1 MKISVI
7 PFILFVL
14 FSFSGKSQTEE
25 PKPKRFSF
33 GVNFSPDYSY
43 RSLHSNNS
51 DYDFV
56 SKQLNDWEV
65 PAFGF
70 TTGLSVRYLANEK
83 FEFESGIQF
92 SDKTYNFDVNKDD
105 FVIPDNGIYQPDD
118 PAIPDRSVTRN
129 HFYYLGVPV
138 KLNYYLLQ
146 KRIRMYVSA
155 GVSADFFL
163 DDKSKSFMKFSDGT
177 EIRETFEN
185 DYDYNKIS
193 LTGLAGFEAETKLT
207 QHFGIRVE
215 PVFRYSFTPL
225 LNELMKV
232 NLYSAGL
239 NLELFYR

>member
-1 MKISVI
+1 MKLSVI
-7 PFILFVL
+7 PLILFVFL
-14 FSFSGKSQTEE
+14 SFSVKSQTED
-25 PKPKRFSF
+25 PKPKKFSF

-43 RSLHSNNS
+43 RSLHSNNT

-56 SKQLNDWEV
+56 SNQLDDWEV

-70 TTGLSVRYLANEK
+70 TTGLSVQYLANEK
-83 FEFESGIQF
+83 FELESGIQF

-105 FVIPDNGIYQPDD
+105 FVTPNVGLNQPDD
-118 PAIPDRSVTRN
+118 PAIPDRSITQD
-129 HFYYLGVPV
+129 HYYYLVVPV
-138 KLNYYLLQ
+138 KLNYYFLQ
-146 KRIRMYVSA
+146 KRIRMYISA

-177 EIRETFEN
+177 EINETFEN

-193 LTGLAGFEAETKLT
+193 LTGQAGFGAETKLS
-207 QHFGIRVE
+207 QRFGIRVE

-225 LNELMKV
+225 IDELMKI

-239 NLELFYR
+239 NFVLFY

>member
-1 MKISVI
+1 MKLSVI
-7 PFILFVL
+7 PFIFFVL
-14 FSFSGKSQTEE
+14 LSFSVKSQTQE
-25 PKPKRFSF
+25 PKPKKFSF

-43 RSLHSNNS
+43 RSLHSNNP
-51 DYDFV
+51 DHDFAIN
-56 SKQLNDWEV
+56 QLNDWEV

-105 FVIPDNGIYQPDD
+105 YVSPNDGLNQPDD

-129 HFYYLGVPV
+129 HFYYLGVPI
-138 KLNYYLLQ
+138 KLNYYFIQ
-146 KRIRMYVSA
+146 KRIRMYLSA
-155 GVSADFFL
+155 GVSTDFFL

-193 LTGLAGFEAETKLT
+193 LTGLAGFGAETKLS
-207 QHFGIRVE
+207 QRFGIRVE

-225 LNELMKV
+225 VAAPMKGY
-232 NLYSAGL
+232 LYSAGL
-239 NLELFYR
+239 NFVLYY

>member
-1 MKISVI
+1 MKLSVI
-7 PFILFVL
+7 PFIFFVL
-14 FSFSGKSQTEE
+14 LSFSVKSQTQE
-25 PKPKRFSF
+25 PKPKKFSF

-43 RSLHSNNS
+43 RSLHSNNP
-51 DYDFV
+51 DNDFV
-56 SKQLNDWEV
+56 MNQLNDWEV

-92 SDKTYNFDVNKDD
+92 SDKTYNFDVNNDD
-105 FVIPDNGIYQPDD
+105 YITPNDGLNQPDD

-138 KLNYYLLQ
+138 KLNYYFLQ

-155 GVSADFFL
+155 GISADFFL
-163 DDKSKSFMKFSDGT
+163 DDKSKSFMKFSDGS
-177 EIRETFEN
+177 EIHENYEN

-193 LTGLAGFEAETKLT
+193 LTGLAGFGAETKLS
-207 QHFGIRVE
+207 QRFGIRVE

-225 LNELMKV
+225 VAAPMKGY
-232 NLYSAGL
+232 LYSAGL
-239 NLELFYR
+239 NLVLFYR

>member
-1 MKISVI
+1 MKLSVI
-7 PFILFVL
+7 PFIFFVL
-14 FSFSGKSQTEE
+14 LSFSVKSQTQE
-25 PKPKRFSF
+25 PNPKKFSF

-43 RSLHSNNS
+43 RSLHSNNP
-51 DYDFV
+51 DNDFV
-56 SKQLNDWEV
+56 MNQLNDWEV

-92 SDKTYNFDVNKDD
+92 SDKTYNFDVNNDD
-105 FVIPDNGIYQPDD
+105 YITPNDGLNQPDD

-138 KLNYYLLQ
+138 KLNYYFLQ

-155 GVSADFFL
+155 GVSTDFFL

-193 LTGLAGFEAETKLT
+193 LTGLAGFGAETKLS
-207 QHFGIRVE
+207 QRFGIRVE

-225 LNELMKV
+225 VAAPMKGY
-232 NLYSAGL
+232 LYSAGL
-239 NLELFYR
+239 NFVLYY

>member
-1 MKISVI
+1 MKLSVI
-7 PFILFVL
+7 PFIFLVFLSMSV
-14 FSFSGKSQTEE
+14 KSQTEE
-25 PKPKRFSF
+25 PKPKKFSF

-51 DYDFV
+51 DYDFAMN
-56 SKQLNDWEV
+56 QLNDWEV

-92 SDKTYNFDVNKDD
+92 SDKIYNFDVNKDD
-105 FVIPDNGIYQPDD
+105 WDVPVHED
-118 PAIPDRSVTRN
+118 PAIPDRSVTKN

-138 KLNYYLLQ
+138 KLNYYFLQ

-163 DDKSKSFMKFSDGT
+163 DDKSKSIMKFSDGT

-193 LTGLAGFEAETKLT
+193 LTGLAGFGAETKLS
-207 QHFGIRVE
+207 QRFGIRVE

-225 LNELMKV
+225 LDELMKV

-239 NLELFYR
+239 NFVLYY

>member
-1 MKISVI
+1 MKLSVI
-7 PFILFVL
+7 PFIFFVL
-14 FSFSGKSQTEE
+14 LSFSVKSQTQE
-25 PKPKRFSF
+25 PKPKKFSF

-43 RSLHSNNS
+43 RSLHSNNP
-51 DYDFV
+51 DNDFV
-56 SKQLNDWEV
+56 MNQLNDWEV

-105 FVIPDNGIYQPDD
+105 YVSPNDGLNQPDD

-129 HFYYLGVPV
+129 HFYYLGVPI
-138 KLNYYLLQ
+138 KLNYYFIQ
-146 KRIRMYVSA
+146 KRIRMYLSA
-155 GVSADFFL
+155 GVSTDFFL

-193 LTGLAGFEAETKLT
+193 LTGLAGFGAETKLS
-207 QHFGIRVE
+207 QRFGIRVE

-225 LNELMKV
+225 VAAPMKGY
-232 NLYSAGL
+232 LYSAGL
-239 NLELFYR
+239 NFVLYY

>member
-1 MKISVI
+1 MKFSVI
-7 PFILFVL
+7 PLILFVFL
-14 FSFSGKSQTEE
+14 SFSVKSQAEE
-25 PKPKRFSF
+25 PKPKKFSF

-43 RSLHSNNS
+43 RSLHSNNT

-56 SKQLNDWEV
+56 SNQLDDWEV

-70 TTGLSVRYLANEK
+70 TTGLSVQYLANEK

-105 FVIPDNGIYQPDD
+105 FVTPNDGLNQPDD
-118 PAIPDRSVTRN
+118 PAIPDRSITQD
-129 HFYYLGVPV
+129 HYYYLVVPV
-138 KLNYYLLQ
+138 KLNYYFLQ

-177 EIRETFEN
+177 EINETFEN

-193 LTGLAGFEAETKLT
+193 LTGQAGFGAETKLS
-207 QHFGIRVE
+207 QRFGIRVE

-225 LNELMKV
+225 IDELMKI

-239 NLELFYR
+239 NFVMFY

>member
-1 MKISVI
+1 MKFSVI
-7 PFILFVL
+7 PFIFFVFL
-14 FSFSGKSQTEE
+14 SFSAKSQTEE
-25 PKPKRFSF
+25 PKPKKFSF

-43 RSLHSNNS
+43 RSLHSNNP

-56 SKQLNDWEV
+56 SNQLDDWEV

-83 FEFESGIQF
+83 FEFESGLQF

-105 FVIPDNGIYQPDD
+105 YEIPDNSPYQPND
-118 PAIPDRSVTRN
+118 PAIPDRSITKN
-129 HFYYLGVPV
+129 HFYYLSVPI

-155 GVSADFFL
+155 GVSTDFLL

-177 EIRETFEN
+177 EIHENFEN

-193 LTGLAGFEAETKLT
+193 LTGLAGFGAETKLS

-215 PVFRYSFTPL
+215 PVFRYTFTPL
-225 LNELMKV
+225 LNELMKI

-239 NLELFYR
+239 NVIFFYQ

>member
-1 MKISVI
+1 MKLSVI
-7 PFILFVL
+7 PFIFFVL
-14 FSFSGKSQTEE
+14 LSFSVKSQTQE
-25 PKPKRFSF
+25 PKPKKFSF

-43 RSLHSNNS
+43 RSLHSNNP
-51 DYDFV
+51 DHDFAIN
-56 SKQLNDWEV
+56 QLNDWEV

-105 FVIPDNGIYQPDD
+105 YVSPNDGLNQPDD

-129 HFYYLGVPV
+129 HFYYLGVPI
-138 KLNYYLLQ
+138 KLNYYFIQ
-146 KRIRMYVSA
+146 KRIRMYLSA
-155 GVSADFFL
+155 GVSTDFFL

-193 LTGLAGFEAETKLT
+193 LTGLAGFGAETKFS
-207 QHFGIRVE
+207 QRFGIRVE

-225 LNELMKV
+225 VAAPMKGY
-232 NLYSAGL
+232 LYSAGL
-239 NLELFYR
+239 NFVLYY

>member
-1 MKISVI
+1 MKLSVI
-7 PFILFVL
+7 PFIFLVFLSMSV
-14 FSFSGKSQTEE
+14 KSQTEE
-25 PKPKRFSF
+25 PKPKKFSF

-51 DYDFV
+51 DYDFAMN
-56 SKQLNDWEV
+56 QLNDWEV

-92 SDKTYNFDVNKDD
+92 SDKIYNFDVNKDD
-105 FVIPDNGIYQPDD
+105 WDVPVHED
-118 PAIPDRSVTRN
+118 PAIPDRSVTKN

-138 KLNYYLLQ
+138 KLNYYFLQ
-146 KRIRMYVSA
+146 KRIRMYLSA

-163 DDKSKSFMKFSDGT
+163 DDKSKSIMKFSDGT

-193 LTGLAGFEAETKLT
+193 LTGLAGFGAETKLS
-207 QHFGIRVE
+207 QRFGIRVE

-225 LNELMKV
+225 LDELMKV

-239 NLELFYR
+239 NFVLYY